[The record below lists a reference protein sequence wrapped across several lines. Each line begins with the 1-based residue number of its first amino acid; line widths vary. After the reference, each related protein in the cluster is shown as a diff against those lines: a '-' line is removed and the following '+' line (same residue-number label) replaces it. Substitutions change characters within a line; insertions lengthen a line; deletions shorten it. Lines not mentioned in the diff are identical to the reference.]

1 MARSRRVEPLRF
13 ATVDFVMD
21 PRRLGWLFVAAQVV
35 LLVTLVMLPGGSAWP
50 TPGWIQGVGWA
61 ISLFGALLAVVASR
75 RLGAAL
81 TPTPVPT
88 ERGEL
93 TTAGLY
99 AVVRHP
105 IYTGVLLLVLGIVV
119 RSGSTSVFAVG
130 AVTVVFFAVK
140 ARWEEGQLLARYPAY
155 QSYAASV
162 PRFFPSL
169 VVRR

>member
-1 MARSRRVEPLRF
+1 
-13 ATVDFVMD
+13 MD

-35 LLVTLVMLPGGSAWP
+35 LLVSLVLLPGGSAWP
-50 TPGWIQGVGWA
+50 TPGWVEGVGLA

-75 RLGAAL
+75 RLGPAL

-99 AVVRHP
+99 GLVRHP
-105 IYTGVLLLVLGIVV
+105 IYTGVLSIVLGIVV
-119 RSGSTSVFAVG
+119 RSGSVLVLAVG
-130 AVTVVFFAVK
+130 AVTLVFFTVK
-140 ARWEEGQLLARYPAY
+140 ARWEEGQLLARYPTY
-155 QSYAASV
+155 RSYASTV

-169 VVRR
+169 FVRR